1 MNALA
6 KKLQIKPGT
15 NWLIYNAPEGYM
27 QLIEPLPDGVN
38 ISYNPKKD
46 TFNGIQLFARNK
58 ADLAQGMELINSLLK
73 PDTIF
78 WIIYPKKSSAIASDL
93 NMMSDWAELT
103 KYQLQPVAS
112 AAVDQTWSALRFKP
126 ADKTKASVISND
138 SVRNSEFAQYVDV
151 VNKRVTLP
159 DDITA
164 LLQQN
169 PQAMNNYQSLAYSHK
184 KEYVLWI
191 LTAKQEKTR
200 EARLVKMIE
209 MLTKGKKN
217 PAEK

>member
-15 NWLIYNAPEGYM
+15 NWLIYNSPENYL

-38 ISYNPKKD
+38 VSYTPKGN
-46 TFNGIQLFARNK
+46 FNGIQLFARNK
-58 ADLAQGMELINSLLK
+58 AELLQGMALIKPLLK
-73 PDTIF
+73 ADSIL
-78 WIIYPKKSSAIASDL
+78 WIAYPKKSSGIASDL
-93 NMMSDWAELT
+93 NMMSDWAEMT
-103 KYQLQPVAS
+103 RHQLQPVAS
-112 AAVDQTWSALRFKP
+112 AAIDETWSSIRFKP
-126 ADKTKASVISND
+126 QHETKASVVSNE
-138 SVRNSEFAQYVDV
+138 SVKNSEFAQYVDV

-159 DDITA
+159 NDVEA

-169 PQAMNNYQSLAYSHK
+169 PAAMDRYQSLAYSHK

-200 EARLVKMIE
+200 ETRLAKMVE
-209 MLTKGKKN
+209 MLSKGKKN